1 MKPNFVKQKSKQT
14 ANKDRIV
21 CWNTLFLPHLDI
33 PNPPLV
39 NLSEIV
45 LRHFDTNLPI
55 HFLKK
60 VLYLKKIGHTTT
72 FAIYCLGLL
81 LNFF

>member
-1 MKPNFVKQKSKQT
+1 MINY
-14 ANKDRIV
+14 AEY
-21 CWNTLFLPHLDI
+21 TLFLPHLDI

-60 VLYLKKIGHTTT
+60 VLYLKKIGHTS
-72 FAIYCLGLL
+72 ILL
-81 LNFF
+81 HSLFIASASY